1 MTELEILQQR
11 FSDMAQQFPGVMH
24 ILSVWPK
31 DEEEAEL
38 SHKYKPTKDNL
49 LIIWGHGLVGRYVP
63 EINMKHWLV
72 KPRYASWNKDHA
84 SEDFR
89 DLAEKAGQV
98 LLEKGLLPRLKL
110 SEYILKLSEYKFINR
125 HVVQL
130 WVLVVHEL
138 DNTRRYVSKSSD
150 IKASILHDIIPD
162 KFGKKPPSAYY
173 EVQRDFFFESSSVV
187 SRLWEI
193 EKGHKLKK
201 KSSAANT
208 NEPLSDK
215 ALAVLHLLQEQPPYQ
230 GLTGPQ
236 ILKKLDDKKI
246 IISQSALTKSI
257 IPALKPHGV
266 KNKPRI
272 GYYIKNK

>member
-1 MTELEILQQR
+1 
-11 FSDMAQQFPGVMH
+11 MAQQFPGLMH
-24 ILSVWPK
+24 ILNTWPK
-31 DEEEAEL
+31 DEKEPKL
-38 SHKYKPTKDNL
+38 NPKYMPTKDNL
-49 LIIWGHGLVGRYVP
+49 LVIWGHGLVGWYMP
-63 EINMKHWLV
+63 QKNMKHWLI
-72 KPRYASWNKDHA
+72 KPHSQLWNKDHA
-84 SEDFR
+84 SENFQ
-89 DLAEKAGQV
+89 DLAEKAGRV
-98 LLEKGLLPRLKL
+98 LYEKGYLSRLTLPE
-110 SEYILKLSEYKFINR
+110 SILKLSEYKLNNSQKE
-125 HVVQL
+125 QL

-138 DNTRRYVSKSSD
+138 GNTKRFVSKSSD

-187 SRLWEI
+187 SRLLEI